1 MEGTTSIYSGWLRIA
16 DLSLCLKRGLFAYN
30 APDCPCYIVIP
41 KAKKR
46 LFKKQL
52 GRPIFQEL
60 EIFQLCKAI
69 NIEDIESKLE
79 RDPNIIQKI
88 SYGLGQDAPI
98 N

>member
-1 MEGTTSIYSGWLRIA
+1 MA

-30 APDCPCYIVIP
+30 NAPDYPCYIVIPKAKKIIP

-52 GRPIFQEL
+52 GRPISQKI

-69 NIEDIESKLE
+69 NIEDIESKWE
-79 RDPNIIQKI
+79 RYPNIIQKI